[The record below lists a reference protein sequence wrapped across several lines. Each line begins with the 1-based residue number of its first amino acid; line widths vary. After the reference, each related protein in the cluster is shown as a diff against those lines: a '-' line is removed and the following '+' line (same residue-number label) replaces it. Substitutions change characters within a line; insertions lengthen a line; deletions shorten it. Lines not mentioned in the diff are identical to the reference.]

1 MYKIIGSD
9 GEQYGPASA
18 EQLRGWLAEN
28 RVNGRTLIQPEGATD
43 WQPLGAFPEFSGAVQ
58 SIALPAGPPPANL
71 SAKASNKIAAGI
83 CALLIGSFG
92 VHKFLLG
99 YTGAGIIMLLVT
111 LLTCGLGAVVMYVI
125 AIIEGIIYL
134 TKSDQDFYRE
144 YIQQQKPWF

>member
-1 MYKIIGSD
+1 MYKLIGGD
-9 GEQYGPASA
+9 GQQYGPVSA
-18 EQLRGWLAEN
+18 EQIRGWLKEN
-28 RVNGRTLIQPEGATD
+28 RVNLRTLIQPEGATD
-43 WQPLGAFPEFSGAVQ
+43 WQPVSGFPEFAGTLSSLAP
-58 SIALPAGPPPANL
+58 PAPPPSAAVA
-71 SAKASNKIAAGI
+71 AKASNKIAAGI

-134 TKSDQDFYRE
+134 TKTDEEFVRIYVDNRKE
-144 YIQQQKPWF
+144 WF

>member
-43 WQPLGAFPEFSGAVQ
+43 WQPVSAFPEFAGAVP
-58 SIALPAGPPPANL
+58 SIAPPTAPPPANL
-71 SAKASNKIAAGI
+71 TAKASNKIAAGI